1 MKRSEVR
8 LMMWEWN
15 DAGLLPARLVDELLW
30 LFHGPTPTAERI
42 YLAAFNW
49 WLRKS
54 PDRDELVR
62 LAALLRGLMLDQGTS
77 RHRATSAA
85 LFGHS
90 AGSNARAGAPE

>member
-8 LMMWEWN
+8 LMMWKWN

-62 LAALLRGLMLDQGTS
+62 LAALLRGLMLDQS
-77 RHRATSAA
+77 DRQWIASAIRKA
-85 LFGHS
+85 EAFDDSVEGMLQV
-90 AGSNARAGAPE
+90 